1 MLMGFRAIVGLV
13 LLMTPLLSHSV
24 AFSEEI
30 DTNRLEE
37 FIGGGNCVLVDTRDS
52 DAFNGWRLG
61 DVSRGGHIAGAV
73 NFSASWLDIDSKD
86 GEEVVKQAL
95 SDKGI
100 AKDKKVVLYDING
113 RDAAKVKG
121 WLESRGFIDILTYDA
136 KKWIDDPD
144 RPVETLPGYGLLIP
158 AEVLKDLV
166 DGKRPETFENAGK
179 VIILEASWGE
189 EKNSYAKGHIPGAV
203 HVDTDW
209 VEPPVERLL
218 KGEDK
223 PVTMWI
229 LASDDKLMDL
239 AKRLGVSASD
249 TVVVTGENQMAAY
262 RVAFVMEYLGVED
275 VRVLNG
281 GIGSWVRAGYSLDT
295 DSVKAEP
302 IEDFGR
308 TSPGRPEIL
317 DSLNQTREKLASDD
331 GFVLVDIRTWDEHIG
346 EVSGYSYHHRKGRI
360 PGSVFAYAGKTDS
373 NSLDYY
379 RNLDGTMREPREI
392 LSMWESCGVDT
403 SKHLSFMCGS
413 GWRAAEVWFYARAM
427 GLDDTSMFS
436 DGWIGWSNEGYPSE
450 TGEPVR

>member
-1 MLMGFRAIVGLV
+1 
-13 LLMTPLLSHSV
+13 MTPP
-24 AFSEEI
+24 
-30 DTNRLEE
+30 RL
-37 FIGGGNCVLVDTRDS
+37 RD
-52 DAFNGWRLG
+52 
-61 DVSRGGHIAGAV
+61 
-73 NFSASWLDIDSKD
+73 
-86 GEEVVKQAL
+86 
-95 SDKGI
+95 
-100 AKDKKVVLYDING
+100 
-113 RDAAKVKG
+113 
-121 WLESRGFIDILTYDA
+121 
-136 KKWIDDPD
+136 
-144 RPVETLPGYGLLIP
+144 GLK
-158 AEVLKDLV
+158 AEAKDLV

-229 LASDDKLMDL
+229 LASDDKLIDL

-262 RVAFVMEYLGVED
+262 RVAFVMEYLGVAD

-302 IEDFGR
+302 IDDFGR

-317 DSLNQTREKLASDD
+317 DSLDQTREKLASDD

-346 EVSGYSYHHRKGRI
+346 EVSGYSRLCAVAAGVLRRSGSTLRPWALII
-360 PGSVFAYAGKTDS
+360 PLCSATVG
-373 NSLDYY
+373 
-379 RNLDGTMREPREI
+379 
-392 LSMWESCGVDT
+392 
-403 SKHLSFMCGS
+403 
-413 GWRAAEVWFYARAM
+413 
-427 GLDDTSMFS
+427 
-436 DGWIGWSNEGYPSE
+436 
-450 TGEPVR
+450 

>member
-1 MLMGFRAIVGLV
+1 MGLRAIVGLV
-13 LLMTPLLSHSV
+13 LLMTPLLSQSV

-37 FIGGGNCVLVDTRDS
+37 FIGEEHCVLVDTRDS
-52 DAFNGWRLG
+52 DAFNGWRLD
-61 DVSRGGHIAGAV
+61 DVSRGGHIVGAV
-73 NFSASWLDIDSKD
+73 NFSASWLDIDHKG
-86 GEEVVKQAL
+86 GEEVLKQAL

-100 AKDKKVVLYDING
+100 VKDKTVVLYDVNG
-113 RDAAKVKG
+113 RDAAKVKV
-121 WLESRGFIDILTYDA
+121 WLEGRGFGDILTYDA
-136 KKWIDDPD
+136 KKWIDDPAH
-144 RPVETLPGYGLLIP
+144 PVETLPGYGLLIP

-166 DGKRPETFENAGK
+166 NGKRPETFENAGK
-179 VIILEASWGE
+179 IIILEASWGE

-275 VRVLNG
+275 VRALNG

-295 DSVKAEP
+295 DSVK
-302 IEDFGR
+302 
-308 TSPGRPEIL
+308 
-317 DSLNQTREKLASDD
+317 
-331 GFVLVDIRTWDEHIG
+331 
-346 EVSGYSYHHRKGRI
+346 
-360 PGSVFAYAGKTDS
+360 
-373 NSLDYY
+373 
-379 RNLDGTMREPREI
+379 
-392 LSMWESCGVDT
+392 
-403 SKHLSFMCGS
+403 
-413 GWRAAEVWFYARAM
+413 
-427 GLDDTSMFS
+427 
-436 DGWIGWSNEGYPSE
+436 
-450 TGEPVR
+450 GEPSSTLAEHPLAGLKYWTLLTRPKRDLLATIVLCWWT